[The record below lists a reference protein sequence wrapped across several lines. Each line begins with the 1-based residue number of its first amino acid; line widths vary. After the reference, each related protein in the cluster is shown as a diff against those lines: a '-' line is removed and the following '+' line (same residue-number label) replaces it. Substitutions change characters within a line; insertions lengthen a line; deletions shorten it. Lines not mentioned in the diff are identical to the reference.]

1 MKVRS
6 RLAWAT
12 GLGLLLLLGV
22 FYAGGRLVVVN
33 TLKQASRHLL
43 HAVPML
49 RGSVRG
55 ELDQLQVVAR
65 TTAMATVLR
74 GPAPGGDDGAPGIAS
89 NQWDAASLDHLGVD
103 LLAVAGANGGLLCA
117 FVRDGGECRPTLL
130 QQEEIRELLRPDSVL
145 AEKSEDAAGPA
156 RSGLVL
162 LSGTPVLIA
171 AAPVAAPPPGDD
183 DASSSAPLANVLVG
197 RSIGNAAV
205 MRRITAGLPLESS
218 VVQTAARAARAPG
231 AARHGEVVGAN
242 ILYDIPAFWRADA
255 PVRASLPL
263 YDIHGRQVFSLSLS
277 LGYSFRHLADLAIA
291 WLTFF
296 VAGVGV
302 LFIVPI
308 FLVQGH
314 AVLNP
319 LTRLADTL
327 QAFGNGIPNGRRIG
341 WKRRDEFGVV
351 ASTIDQ
357 MLDAIDGEHQALVR
371 RNEHMRALLAASPD
385 LIIVIDRDGNLTDIT
400 NHSNGPLV
408 GLFPSLKVG
417 DNIRQ
422 SERVPTEAIDSFL
435 RRSAEVLE
443 TGRTQIFEA
452 AIRREQGG
460 LSWVEFRMARLADNR
475 VLVMIRDMTAR
486 HLAQH
491 ERARI
496 EEKMSQ
502 LQKTESLG
510 VLARGMAHDF
520 NNILT
525 AMLGHVDMAMREPI
539 TPAAREAVENIRLA
553 MIRASG
559 LTRQMLSYAGQ
570 GTFTFDITDLNTLLR
585 DLVGLM
591 RRSLSPQA
599 ELILDFA
606 DNVPLVE
613 ADATQIWQVV
623 MNLLVNASDA
633 LSALS
638 GTITLATAHATPA
651 ADELDA
657 YLATTP
663 LQPGD
668 YALIEVSDTGHGMD
682 KRTLDRI
689 YDPFFTTKAMGR
701 GLGLSACLGIVRAHN
716 GGIAVSS
723 RSGEGTRFRILLPAA
738 RDAEGRVRF
747 SEAPAAAPAASAAA
761 PAASAAAPANPP
773 GSRGRIL
780 VADDDAAILKLVGI
794 ILADKGFTVIAAEN
808 GEEALRL
815 FDKDSRRIR
824 LALVDGTLNGGL
836 SGIEVCR
843 ALHRRNPRLPT
854 IVMSGFREKDVGLNF
869 TEDGFNTFLP
879 KPFMSTELI
888 AAVDKACRVAD
899 ETAAEPRTEGDNH
912 GALV

>member
-1 MKVRS
+1 M
-6 RLAWAT
+6 
-12 GLGLLLLLGV
+12 LLLGV
-22 FYAGGRLVVVN
+22 FYVGGRLVVGS

-43 HAVPML
+43 HAVPRL
-49 RGSVRG
+49 RGSVRV
-55 ELDQLQVVAR
+55 ELDQLRSVAR
-65 TTAMATVLR
+65 TTAMDTALR
-74 GPAPGGDDGAPGIAS
+74 GLTPGNAS
-89 NQWDAASLDHLGVD
+89 NQWDAASLDRLDVD
-103 LLAVAGANGGLLCA
+103 LLAVAEAGGGLLCA

-145 AEKSEDAAGPA
+145 VARQEDATCPP

-218 VVQTAARAARAPG
+218 VVQTAARAPG
-231 AARHGEVVGAN
+231 AALHGEVVGAN
-242 ILYDIPAFWRADA
+242 ILYDIPAFWRAEE
-255 PVRASLPL
+255 PMRASLPF
-263 YDIHGRQVFSLSLS
+263 YDIHGRQVFSLALS
-277 LGYSFRHLADLAIA
+277 LGYSCRHLADLAVA

-633 LSALS
+633 LSSLS

-651 ADELDA
+651 ADELDT

-668 YALIEVSDTGHGMD
+668 YAMIEVSDTGHGMD

-747 SEAPAAAPAASAAA
+747 PEAPFPAAAPAAATA
-761 PAASAAAPANPP
+761 PAAAAPANPP

-836 SGIEVCR
+836 SGVEVCS